1 MRRILILALLLAML
15 PALPA
20 AASLPKPLGADVAA
34 AGAPVTDEALARV
47 PALSLTL
54 PDREDLARED
64 AARRAEGLPYRFAL
78 AEDVALTPANSGAW
92 SDGTTDGAAGH
103 RVWRLRVVTPG
114 ATSLNLGFARY
125 YLPPSARLAVYPATN
140 RASGLVWDAQDV
152 SPHGHLWTPAMGAD
166 ELVIELT
173 VAAVEAHLVDLELG
187 QIGRGYRGFGF
198 GAGDKAGSCN
208 VDVVCPDGDPWREEI
223 KAVAVFSFGGSFLCT
238 GAMINNTAHDGRPLF
253 LTANHC
259 GVSGSEA
266 SIVVYWNYESPTC
279 GLQGGGDT
287 SQSQSGSTVL
297 ASWSGT
303 DFTLLELD
311 DAPLP
316 AFDVRWAGW
325 DRRDRNNDV
334 SVAIHQPSGDEKSIS
349 FDDDP
354 TLITSYQGTTEPGNG
369 THFQIGAWDLGTTE
383 PGSSGSPLF
392 NEEHR
397 ITGQLHGGTAAC
409 DAPDDPDWYGRLTV
423 SWDGG
428 GAAGNR
434 LSDHL
439 DPLGRGVEYLDMLGM
454 GLDLDPEEPAR
465 FRGEAGGPFSPE
477 EAVYTL
483 TNRRSSPQ
491 AFSLAAEGATFFSV
505 QGAIGDIP
513 AGGTRDFT
521 ISLSPSAGT
530 LAAGTYRGRVR
541 VYLQPGDEVSHE
553 IDVVLTVGGHGVAIT
568 AITPNPSRRLLTV
581 HYHLAVDAA
590 VWGRVYDLRGLL
602 IADLGS
608 WSIAVGDRTLEWAA
622 RTTQGGL
629 VSSGIYV
636 FELEAGGV
644 TSRQRFAIVR

>member
-1 MRRILILALLLAML
+1 MRRILIPALLLAML
-15 PALPA
+15 PVLPA
-20 AASLPKPLGADVAA
+20 AAALPTPLGAEEPAV
-34 AGAPVTDEALARV
+34 GADLARV
-47 PALSLTL
+47 PAVSLAL

-78 AEDVALTPANSGAW
+78 PEDVALTPANSGAW
-92 SDGTTDGAAGH
+92 TDGTAAGR

-114 ATSLNLGFARY
+114 ATSLNLGFTRCG
-125 YLPPSARLAVYPATN
+125 LPPSARLAVYPAAD

-152 SPHGHLWTPAMGAD
+152 PFYGQLWTPAMGTD
-166 ELVIELT
+166 ELVAELA
-173 VAAVEAHLVDLELG
+173 VDAVEAHLVDLEIG
-187 QIGRGYRGFGF
+187 RIGRGYRGFGF
-198 GAGDKAGSCN
+198 GAGDKSGTCN
-208 VDVVCPDGDPWREEI
+208 VDVVCPEGDPWREEI
-223 KAVAVFSFGGSFLCT
+223 KAVAVFSFGGSLLCT
-238 GAMINNTAHDGRPLF
+238 GAMINNTADDGRPLF

-259 GVSGSEA
+259 GVSGREA

-279 GLQGGGDT
+279 GLQGGGDL

-297 ASWSGT
+297 ASWSST

-325 DRRDRNNDV
+325 DRRDRNNTA
-334 SVAIHQPSGDEKSIS
+334 SVAIHHPSGDEKSIS

-354 TLITSYQGTTEPGNG
+354 TLITSYQGATEPGNG
-369 THFQIGAWDLGTTE
+369 THFRVGAWNLGTTE

-397 ITGQLHGGTAAC
+397 ITGQLHGGLASC
-409 DAPDDPDWYGRLTV
+409 DAPDDPDWYGRLAI
-423 SWDGG
+423 SWEGG

-439 DPLGRGVEYLDMLGM
+439 DPLGSGIEYLDMLGT
-454 GLDLDPEEPAR
+454 GLDLNPEEPAR

-483 TNRRSSPQ
+483 TNRSSSPQ

-505 QGAIGDIP
+505 QGAIDDIP

-541 VYLQPGDEVSHE
+541 VYLQPGGEIAHE
-553 IDVVLTVGGHGVAIT
+553 IDVVLEVSGRGVTLT
-568 AITPNPSRRLLTV
+568 AVAPNPSRGLATV
-581 HYHLAVDAA
+581 HYHVAA
-590 VWGRVYDLRGLL
+590 VIEVRGRVYDLRGVLVE
-602 IADLGS
+602 DLGT
-608 WSIAVGDRTLEWAA
+608 WTPTAVGHHTFEWAS

-629 VSSGIYV
+629 VPSGIYV
-636 FELEAGGV
+636 FELEGGGT
-644 TSRQRFAIVR
+644 TSRKRIAIVR